1 MFGLKDNNCPL
12 AQLVEQMTVN
22 HLVRGSSPRGAA
34 ILTIYKRRKMS
45 IIKKLQSLNLSADTE
60 VSLSYSDGADVFV
73 HNETEVEDA
82 LSETDVVSTFAE
94 LIATRGLRVSTQ
106 FGGNVLERLR
116 EDELLDDYKRD
127 GDFATF
133 LADVISETFYEYDFI
148 ESSIEKY
155 DYKRGFC
162 TLSANVKVPLSDII
176 EHSPFLSGWEV
187 SVKTD
192 NGNLTLKA

>member
-1 MFGLKDNNCPL
+1 MTLIDKLKN
-12 AQLVEQMTVN
+12 
-22 HLVRGSSPRGAA
+22 
-34 ILTIYKRRKMS
+34 
-45 IIKKLQSLNLSADTE
+45 LNIPDSEMVTLK
-60 VSLSYSDGADVFV
+60 YSDGTEVFV
-73 HNETEVEDA
+73 HNETEIEDA

-94 LIATRGLRVSTQ
+94 LIATRGLRVTTQ

-116 EDELLDDYKRD
+116 EDELLNDYQRD
-127 GDFATF
+127 GDFASF
-133 LADVISETFYEYDFI
+133 LTDVISENFYEYDFI

-176 EHSPFLSGWEV
+176 EHSPYLSGWEI

-192 NGNLTLKA
+192 NGDLTLKA